1 MQIIK
6 EGWFLLWIITSV
18 KSGNGWRHLWHA
30 YLYLFYLTRKL
41 KFHVHTNASN
51 FAPRAMLSQNPNK
64 TINRPIY
71 YANRLM
77 NNVKMN
83 YITIEKE
90 VLAMIYAMK
99 KLKKNL
105 FRNNFTFLMD
115 HQALLY
121 LVNKPIV
128 IGWIARWLLL
138 LQWFDFKIIFKLGWV
153 QFLLDQF

>member
-1 MQIIK
+1 
-6 EGWFLLWIITSV
+6 
-18 KSGNGWRHLWHA
+18 
-30 YLYLFYLTRKL
+30 
-41 KFHVHTNASN
+41 VHTNASN

-128 IGWIARWLLL
+128 IG
-138 LQWFDFKIIFKLGWV
+138 
-153 QFLLDQF
+153 